1 MMSMGDWMKLFKA
14 IDWKNPYTSLLS
26 TQTGSKSTEKSKSKT
41 EILRV
46 EYPDGTVIQ
55 HTKAIDTFVEVI
67 ENSYPDLIHE
77 LNILHANVNL
87 VTKEHSEEYASAQR
101 EISDGWLVF
110 TNINTRKKREDLIKI
125 SNEL

>member
-14 IDWKNPYTSLLS
+14 IDWENPYTVLASHS
-26 TQTGSKSTEKSKSKT
+26 ENRSTEKGKSKT

-67 ENSYPDLIHE
+67 ENSYPDLIH
-77 LNILHANVNL
+77 
-87 VTKEHSEEYASAQR
+87 
-101 EISDGWLVF
+101 
-110 TNINTRKKREDLIKI
+110 
-125 SNEL
+125 